1 MKSITTAQRRQIES
15 VRDRYLRQTEQDR
28 AQDEVRY
35 AKVFQQQTGCTWT
48 EALKAA
54 YRRAT

>member
-15 VRDRYLRQTEQDR
+15 ARERYLRQAEQDR

-35 AKVFQQQTGCTWT
+35 AKALQQQTGCTWT
-48 EALKAA
+48 EALRAA
-54 YRRAT
+54 HGRA

>member
-48 EALKAA
+48 EALRAA
-54 YRRAT
+54 YRRAA